1 MPIGG
6 TPSLSAARVATP
18 FVPQARAAT
27 AIALQILHCIS
38 AAYGTAAADIL
49 DVPGESTCTS
59 FTLRTMNLIIKLLI
73 NAAALWVAAALV
85 SGIELEGTFW
95 EIMLVALIFGLINT
109 FIKPVLKLLSL
120 PVMILTLGLFAI
132 VINAG
137 LLWFTAW
144 ITDYLTVQN
153 FWSAILGA
161 IVISIVSA
169 LLGVFVRD

>member
-1 MPIGG
+1 
-6 TPSLSAARVATP
+6 
-18 FVPQARAAT
+18 
-27 AIALQILHCIS
+27 
-38 AAYGTAAADIL
+38 
-49 DVPGESTCTS
+49 
-59 FTLRTMNLIIKLLI
+59 MNLIIKLLI
-73 NAAALWVAAALV
+73 NAAALWVASALV

-120 PVMILTLGLFAI
+120 PVMIVTLGLFAI

-137 LLWFTAW
+137 LLVLTAW
-144 ITDYLTVQN
+144 ITDYLSVQN

-169 LLGVFVRD
+169 VLGVFVRD